1 MEFLLN
7 LPSAISFFIVSAGTT
22 LVSLCG
28 LYFVRKKYPAEVLKD
43 NHEVTAIIFNAFGL
57 FYGVMVAFVVFVT
70 WGGYDEATKNLQ
82 LEASEALDIFH
93 SAEAFPAP
101 TNRILQQG
109 LKDYV
114 ASVYNDEVQRL
125 AKGRINL
132 LSGGAHSQL
141 AMLFHQV
148 DAQAIPNR
156 ELYAETLHC
165 LNNLAEYRRLRIFAG
180 NDTVP
185 SVIWGVMLIG
195 GLFTISYTFFLGM
208 KNIKTQ
214 YIISSTLTIT
224 ISLIL
229 LLIYVLDHP
238 FTGASRVSIEPLRE
252 VLDIMQ
258 KGDTS

>member
-1 MEFLLN
+1 MEFLLY
-7 LPSAISFFIVSAGTT
+7 LPPAISFFIVSAVTT
-22 LVSLCG
+22 LVGLGG
-28 LYFVRKKYPAEVLKD
+28 LYFVRKKYPTEVLKE
-43 NHEVTAIIFNAFGL
+43 NHEVAAIIFNAFGL

-70 WGGYDEATKNLQ
+70 WNGYDEATKNLQ

-93 SAEAFPAP
+93 SAEAFPEP
-101 TNRILQQG
+101 TNKILQQG
-109 LKDYV
+109 LRDYV
-114 ASVYNDEVQRL
+114 ASVYNDEIQRL
-125 AKGRINL
+125 AEGQISL
-132 LSGGAHSQL
+132 LSGGAHSKVV
-141 AMLFHQV
+141 MLFHQV
-148 DAQAIPNR
+148 DAQAIPNQ

-185 SVIWGVMLIG
+185 AVIWGVMLIG

-238 FTGASRVSIEPLRE
+238 FTGASRVRIEPLRE
-252 VLDIMQ
+252 VIEIMQ
-258 KGDTS
+258 KG